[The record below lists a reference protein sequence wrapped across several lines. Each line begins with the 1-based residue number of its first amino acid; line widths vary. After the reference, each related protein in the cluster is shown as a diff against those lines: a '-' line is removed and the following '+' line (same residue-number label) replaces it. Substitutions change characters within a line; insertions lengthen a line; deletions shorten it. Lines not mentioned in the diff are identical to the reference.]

1 MLLRLQLLRGVPD
14 LTPPGSTSP
23 PVVLTTRSNPL
34 ISLRTFPCAAEITD
48 YKLLGGVP
56 DIRNGVVANFVSSLF
71 KLYSDLYFTYLEI
84 NPLGKLL
91 L

>member
-1 MLLRLQLLRGVPD
+1 MLLRLQLLGGVPD
-14 LTPPGSTSP
+14 LTPPGSPSP

-34 ISLRTFPCAAEITD
+34 ISLGTFPCAAEITD
-48 YKLLGGVP
+48 KLLGGVP
-56 DIRNGVVANFVSSLF
+56 DIRKGVVANFVSSLF

>member
-48 YKLLGGVP
+48 KLLGGVP
-56 DIRNGVVANFVSSLF
+56 DIRKGVVANFVSSLF